1 MPVFWLA
8 SDDHDLAEIDHI
20 ALMDKDNRLREIRCP
35 DAFAPNRRSPSR
47 ISSLPPD
54 VADCLEQLRGMT
66 LDTEF
71 KADILGPLSEAYAPG
86 RSYVEAFARW
96 MTRLFRVPRVDPRST
111 PAIPV

>member
-20 ALMDKDNRLREIRCP
+20 ALVDKDNRLEEVRCP
-35 DAFAPNRRSPSR
+35 MPSR
-47 ISSLPPD
+47 RRQNPASNLVLPPEIS
-54 VADCLEQLRGMT
+54 DCIRRLEDLT

-71 KADILGPLSEAYAPG
+71 KADIIGHLSEAYEPG

-96 MTRLFRVPRVDPRST
+96 MTRLFKSHGLIFIDA
-111 PAIPV
+111 AIPA